1 MLYLSENM
9 EFRLKNTAVSLGKF
23 DGVHLGHRLLIER
36 IIQEK
41 SKGLLSVVFTF
52 ALHPMSL
59 FSDKE
64 LELIDSE
71 AEKIKKLDKLGV
83 DVLIS
88 YPFTQETAN
97 TEPEEFVRKI
107 LVEQLDVKLI
117 VVGSDYRFGK
127 KRKGDVDLLQK
138 LSKQYGYEVIVYEK
152 LKIEEHIVSSTL
164 IRNEIAMGHMEFA
177 QELLGEPFLIEG
189 EVVYG
194 NQLGRTI
201 DVPTMNQLVPEKK
214 LMPPNGVYASRVHI
228 DNQIYHGVTNVGYKP
243 TVTKEKNKGVE
254 THIFDF
260 EGNLYAKT
268 IELELL
274 HYIRPERRF
283 ASLEE
288 LKKQIQQDS
297 ACAREYLLQQ
307 ESNL

>member
-52 ALHPMSL
+52 SLHPMSL

-64 LELIDSE
+64 LELIDTE

-152 LKIEEHIVSSTL
+152 LKIEEHTVSSTL
-164 IRNEIAMGHMEFA
+164 IRNEIAMGNMEFV
-177 QELLGEPFLIEG
+177 QELLGEPVLIEG

-201 DVPTMNQLVPEKK
+201 DVPTVNQLVPEKK

-228 DNQIYHGVTNVGYKP
+228 DDQIYYGVTNVGYKP
-243 TVTKEKNKGVE
+243 TVTKEKIKGVE

-260 EGNLYAKT
+260 QGNLYGKT
-268 IELELL
+268 IEVELL

-297 ACAREYLLQQ
+297 ASARAYLVQQ
-307 ESNL
+307 KSNI